1 MGNDPALVIFAV
13 LFPVLLVGE
22 AVLLALL
29 WRTGGGRLPRL
40 SAPPEAA
47 APEGHGPET
56 AEPQRAEPEG
66 KVASEVWLV
75 TVWAVST
82 GLAMAMAFVATFVA
96 VHVLLFT
103 LGTQAAMVGLIG
115 SAIFLGAI
123 PVVVAILV
131 HRRARP
137 R

>member
-1 MGNDPALVIFAV
+1 MGSDPAMVIFAV

-22 AVLLALL
+22 IVLLALL

-40 SAPPEAA
+40 A
-47 APEGHGPET
+47 APREET
-56 AEPQRAEPEG
+56 PPPGLATGQPAPDG

-82 GLAMAMAFVATFVA
+82 GLAMGMAFVATFVA

-103 LGTQAAMVGLIG
+103 LGTEAAMVGLVI
-115 SAIFLGAI
+115 SALFLGTI
-123 PVVVAILV
+123 PIVVAFVV
-131 HRRARP
+131 HRRARL

>member
-22 AVLLALL
+22 IVLLALL
-29 WRTGGGRLPRL
+29 WRTGGGRLPRIATPRE
-40 SAPPEAA
+40 SGVSERSS
-47 APEGHGPET
+47 H
-56 AEPQRAEPEG
+56 EG

-82 GLAMAMAFVATFVA
+82 GLAMGMGFVATFVA

-103 LGTQAAMVGLIG
+103 LGTQAAMVGLVI

-123 PVVVAILV
+123 PIVVALV
-131 HRRARP
+131 IHRRALP

>member
-1 MGNDPALVIFAV
+1 MGNDPAMVIFAV

-22 AVLLALL
+22 IVLVALL

-40 SAPPEAA
+40 ASPGRSA
-47 APEGHGPET
+47 APDG
-56 AEPQRAEPEG
+56 RAAPDG
-66 KVASEVWLV
+66 KVSEVWLV

-82 GLAMAMAFVATFVA
+82 GLAMAMGFVATFVA

-103 LGTQAAMVGLIG
+103 LGTEAAMVGLVV
-115 SAIFLGAI
+115 SAVFLGAI
-123 PVVVAILV
+123 PVAVAFVV
-131 HRRARP
+131 HRRSRS

>member
-1 MGNDPALVIFAV
+1 MGNDPAMVIFAV

-22 AVLLALL
+22 IVLVTLL

-40 SAPPEAA
+40 GSSREGVAASGTAPD
-47 APEGHGPET
+47 
-56 AEPQRAEPEG
+56 G
-66 KVASEVWLV
+66 KVSEVWLV

-82 GLAMAMAFVATFVA
+82 GLAMGMGFVATFVA

-103 LGTQAAMVGLIG
+103 LGTEAAMVGLVV

-123 PVVVAILV
+123 PVAVAFLV
-131 HRRARP
+131 HRRSRS

>member
-1 MGNDPALVIFAV
+1 MGNDPVLVIFAV

-22 AVLLALL
+22 IVLVALL

-40 SAPPEAA
+40 AAPRESAGRENA
-47 APEGHGPET
+47 APES
-56 AEPQRAEPEG
+56 

-82 GLAMAMAFVATFVA
+82 GLAMGMGFVATFVA
-96 VHVLLFT
+96 VHVILFT
-103 LGTQAAMVGLIG
+103 LGTEAAMVGLIV

-123 PVVVAILV
+123 PVAVAFVV
-131 HRRARP
+131 HRRSRS

>member
-1 MGNDPALVIFAV
+1 MVNDPALVIFAV

-22 AVLLALL
+22 IVLLALV
-29 WRTGGGRLPRL
+29 WRTGGGRLPRPT
-40 SAPPEAA
+40 SHGEGTPTSTAAEHA
-47 APEGHGPET
+47 APDN
-56 AEPQRAEPEG
+56 
-66 KVASEVWLV
+66 KVASDVWLV

-103 LGTQAAMVGLIG
+103 LGTQAAMVGLVI
-115 SAIFLGAI
+115 SAVFLGAI
-123 PVVVAILV
+123 PIVVAFVV
-131 HRRARP
+131 HRRARS

>member
-22 AVLLALL
+22 IVLLALL

-40 SAPPEAA
+40 ASPRESAETGGA
-47 APEGHGPET
+47 GH
-56 AEPQRAEPEG
+56 EG

-82 GLAMAMAFVATFVA
+82 GLAMAMGFVATFVA

-103 LGTQAAMVGLIG
+103 LGTEAAMVGLVI

-123 PVVVAILV
+123 PVVVAFVV
-131 HRRARP
+131 HRRAQP

>member
-22 AVLLALL
+22 IVLLALL
-29 WRTGGGRLPRL
+29 WRTGGGRLPRFA
-40 SAPPEAA
+40 SPRDGAA
-47 APEGHGPET
+47 AGNVVPE
-56 AEPQRAEPEG
+56 RAAHEDKG
-66 KVASEVWLV
+66 ASEVWLV

-82 GLAMAMAFVATFVA
+82 GLAMGMAFVATFVA

-103 LGTQAAMVGLIG
+103 LGTQAAMVGLIA

-123 PVVVAILV
+123 PIAVAFVV
-131 HRRARP
+131 HRRAKP

>member
-1 MGNDPALVIFAV
+1 MVNDPALVIFAV

-22 AVLLALL
+22 IVLLWLV
-29 WRTGGGRLPRL
+29 WRAGGGRLPRL
-40 SAPPEAA
+40 ASPGDGSPSTHAA
-47 APEGHGPET
+47 AAHPANAAHEH
-56 AEPQRAEPEG
+56 R
-66 KVASEVWLV
+66 VVSEVWLV

-82 GLAMAMAFVATFVA
+82 GLAMGMAFVATFVA

-103 LGTQAAMVGLIG
+103 LGTQAAMVGLVV
-115 SAIFLGAI
+115 SAVFLGTI
-123 PVVVAILV
+123 PIVVAFVV

>member
-1 MGNDPALVIFAV
+1 MVNDPALVIFAV

-22 AVLLALL
+22 IVLLALV
-29 WRTGGGRLPRL
+29 WRAGGGRLPRL
-40 SAPPEAA
+40 ASPGEGAPPARTNIAA
-47 APEGHGPET
+47 DQA
-56 AEPQRAEPEG
+56 APEG

-82 GLAMAMAFVATFVA
+82 GLAMGMAFVATFVA

-103 LGTQAAMVGLIG
+103 LGTQAAMVGLVI
-115 SAIFLGAI
+115 SAVFLGTI
-123 PVVVAILV
+123 PIVVAFVV
-131 HRRARP
+131 HRRARA

>member
-13 LFPVLLVGE
+13 LLPVLLVGE
-22 AVLLALL
+22 IVLLALL

-40 SAPPEAA
+40 ASPRESPAS
-47 APEGHGPET
+47 GGT
-56 AEPQRAEPEG
+56 GSEG
-66 KVASEVWLV
+66 KVTGEIWLV

-82 GLAMAMAFVATFVA
+82 GLAMGMGFVATFAA

-103 LGTQAAMVGLIG
+103 VGTEAAMVGLVV

-123 PVVVAILV
+123 PVVVAVVV
-131 HRRARP
+131 HRRAHAS
-137 R
+137 

>member
-22 AVLLALL
+22 IVLVALL

-40 SAPPEAA
+40 ASPREGVSADGGP
-47 APEGHGPET
+47 APEG
-56 AEPQRAEPEG
+56 R
-66 KVASEVWLV
+66 VSEVWLV

-82 GLAMAMAFVATFVA
+82 GLAMGMGFVATFVA

-103 LGTQAAMVGLIG
+103 LGTQAAMVGLVF
-115 SAIFLGAI
+115 SALFLGAI
-123 PVVVAILV
+123 PVAVAIVV
-131 HRRARP
+131 HRRSRS

>member
-22 AVLLALL
+22 IVLLALL

-40 SAPPEAA
+40 GSPQEGGTTERAA
-47 APEGHGPET
+47 HES
-56 AEPQRAEPEG
+56 
-66 KVASEVWLV
+66 KVAGEVWLV

-82 GLAMAMAFVATFVA
+82 GLAMGMGFVATFVA

-103 LGTQAAMVGLIG
+103 LGTQAAMVGLIV

-123 PVVVAILV
+123 PVVVAFLV
-131 HRRARP
+131 HRRSQP

>member
-1 MGNDPALVIFAV
+1 MGNDPAMVIFAV

-22 AVLLALL
+22 IVLVTLL

-40 SAPPEAA
+40 GSPREGVTAPGT
-47 APEGHGPET
+47 APD
-56 AEPQRAEPEG
+56 G
-66 KVASEVWLV
+66 KVSEVWLV

-82 GLAMAMAFVATFVA
+82 GLAMGMGFVATFVA

-103 LGTQAAMVGLIG
+103 LGTEAAMVGLVV

-123 PVVVAILV
+123 PVAVAFLV
-131 HRRARP
+131 HRRSRS